1 MADREDIQDLRE
13 ELYLAREELA
23 NVKLRSTT
31 VISGTELLVIL
42 CFFPMVAA
50 FVALSIIIVW
60 RVTQSPAEVGPFLD
74 IILLA
79 LAVVA
84 NPVSAGIGMLMGRYS
99 EDVKT
104 RKKKADNDEED

>member
-1 MADREDIQDLRE
+1 MAERQDIQDLRE

-50 FVALSIIIVW
+50 FVALSIIITW
-60 RVTQSPAEVGPFLD
+60 RVTQSPEQVGPYLD

-84 NPVSAGIGMLMGRYS
+84 NPVSAGIGMLMGRYA
-99 EDVKT
+99 EDVRSK
-104 RKKKADNDEED
+104 KKKAEDEEI

>member
-1 MADREDIQDLRE
+1 MAEREDIQDLRE

-104 RKKKADNDEED
+104 RKKKADKDEED

>member
-1 MADREDIQDLRE
+1 MAEREDIQDLRE

-50 FVALSIIIVW
+50 FVVLSIIIVW

-104 RKKKADNDEED
+104 RKKKADKDEED

>member
-1 MADREDIQDLRE
+1 MAERDDIQDLRE

-42 CFFPMVAA
+42 CFFAMVAA

-104 RKKKADNDEED
+104 RKKKADKDEED

>member
-1 MADREDIQDLRE
+1 M
-13 ELYLAREELA
+13 
-23 NVKLRSTT
+23 
-31 VISGTELLVIL
+31 IL

-99 EDVKT
+99 VDVKT
-104 RKKKADNDEED
+104 RKKKADKDEED

>member
-1 MADREDIQDLRE
+1 MADEQLDDLRE
-13 ELYLAREELA
+13 ELYKPKQELA
-23 NVKLRSTT
+23 PVKLRSTT

-50 FVALSIIIVW
+50 FVVLAIIIVW
-60 RVTQSPAEVGPFLD
+60 KVTSKPAEVGPFLD

-84 NPVSAGIGMLMGRYS
+84 NPVSAGIGALLGRYS
-99 EDVKT
+99 EEVKQ
-104 RKKKADNDEED
+104 KKRQSAENED

>member
-104 RKKKADNDEED
+104 KKKKADNDEEV

>member
-1 MADREDIQDLRE
+1 MTEREDIQDLRE
-13 ELYLAREELA
+13 ELYQASEELA

-104 RKKKADNDEED
+104 RKKKADKDEED

>member
-1 MADREDIQDLRE
+1 LAEQDDIRELRE

-23 NVKLRSTT
+23 SVKLRSTT

-42 CFFPMVAA
+42 CFFPMVSA
-50 FVALSIIIVW
+50 FVVLAIIIVW
-60 RVTQSPAEVGPFLD
+60 KVTSNPQEVGPFLD

-99 EDVKT
+99 EDAKNK
-104 RKKKADNDEED
+104 RKAENNEG

>member
-1 MADREDIQDLRE
+1 MAESEDIRELRE
-13 ELYLAREELA
+13 ELYQARQELA

-50 FVALSIIIVW
+50 FVILAIIITW
-60 RVTQSPAEVGPFLD
+60 KVTSRPAEVGPYLD

-84 NPVSAGIGMLMGRYS
+84 NPVSAGIGALLGRYS
-99 EDVKT
+99 EEVKS
-104 RKKKADNDEED
+104 KKKAKEDED

>member
-1 MADREDIQDLRE
+1 MAERQDIQDLRE

-60 RVTQSPAEVGPFLD
+60 RGTQSPAEAGPFLD

>member
-50 FVALSIIIVW
+50 FVVLAIIIVW
-60 RVTQSPAEVGPFLD
+60 RVTQNPAEVGPFLD

>member
-1 MADREDIQDLRE
+1 MAERQDIQDLRE

-104 RKKKADNDEED
+104 KKKKADNDEEN

>member
-1 MADREDIQDLRE
+1 MAERQDIQDLRE
-13 ELYLAREELA
+13 ELYQAREELA

-60 RVTQSPAEVGPFLD
+60 RVTQSPQEVGPFLD

-104 RKKKADNDEED
+104 KKKKADNDEEN